1 MADAAPVRRLAS
13 IHSAVIGAA
22 TPSGSAAGAAG
33 GTTRVGLIGYGLI
46 GRAVR
51 DMIEADPSNGI
62 EVVFIHD
69 AFPKALEGL
78 GDLALPDLSKF
89 DERKADLVV
98 EMAHT
103 DVTKKWATTILAK
116 TNYMFI
122 SVTALADE
130 SLEKAILATCM
141 EHGTRAYV
149 PHGGVVGMDA
159 LLENRDVW
167 TSVNIVMKKSPM
179 NVDCAAIGLDPAEIK
194 EETVLYDGPTRGI
207 CPKVRSCSWRCRP
220 CCCGRLS
227 HLSCVTHGCCAQFP
241 RNVNTH
247 ASIAYAGIG
256 FDRTHS
262 TLIVNPNWTE
272 AIVEIHATGPG
283 VNLTVS
289 RNETISGVTGA
300 STPASIYN
308 TLQMIGSTGPG
319 IHLR

>member
-207 CPKVRSCSWRCRP
+207 CPK
-220 CCCGRLS
+220 
-227 HLSCVTHGCCAQFP
+227 FP